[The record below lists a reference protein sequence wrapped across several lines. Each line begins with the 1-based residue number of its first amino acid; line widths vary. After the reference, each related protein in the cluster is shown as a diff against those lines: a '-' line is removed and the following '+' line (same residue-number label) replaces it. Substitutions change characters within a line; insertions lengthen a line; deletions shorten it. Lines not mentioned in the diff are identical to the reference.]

1 MLSEKDE
8 RSISVRE
15 YKRLVGEH
23 GKMVS
28 MTQKG
33 RKCMYERKSK
43 K

>member
-1 MLSEKDE
+1 MEKDG

-15 YKRLVGEH
+15 YKCEVEEH

-33 RKCMYERKSK
+33 RKSMYE
-43 K
+43 

>member
-1 MLSEKDE
+1 MGKDG

-15 YKRLVGEH
+15 YKRGVVEH

-33 RKCMYERKSK
+33 RQSMYE
-43 K
+43 